1 MRIGPRVQD
10 GENQGTC
17 PITGS
22 DAFSTEGKKA
32 VWNRRGP
39 SRFTPQSPV
48 PRSAPSRLCEF
59 STELYTSSLL
69 NQFCLDSS
77 RRQLLYLD
85 LYFDLAFRSVCF
97 AMAEPEQFN
106 SSDQEY
112 EVQRRVHFKAG
123 NASIESM
130 MSARYED
137 RKTSK
142 KILREQA
149 DTGGAPVSVYL
160 RALWLRRLE
169 AYAEMNDISV
179 DEEDGPS
186 GDMLYRFFRTIV
198 NHMKPSDHDK
208 PAIQFRTMKEAVV
221 QLVQGLEFKY
231 PHFKLSRHHAARIDA
246 MLSDLANEG
255 KLLRG
260 RWSKAEWLGTV
271 LFEKMARAWLQ
282 TALDQGYLSW
292 NVQISRLLSM
302 SLVVALA
309 CRAGE
314 VTVSHGYT
322 TESLTWRHATNVIRF
337 EKGKNFQTNDD
348 RTVFF
353 CAQRDPSK
361 TSSAQ
366 SSCCSSKLFEP
377 GTSRTH
383 RHRPVIPAISKRDKA
398 FLELDKP
405 AKYKQLRSSTIQL
418 GLVAGVL
425 AKINTHDWRRGS
437 ARDVA
442 HWITKIT
449 GVANDATAAAL
460 GHTPISTAKGLTDK
474 IPLGAP
480 YKKARL
486 SSDETAKFC
495 LEKATHKNHRQR
507 AGERIRAM
515 RRSERIEEQK
525 NRKVTPETLD
535 DDPQNSTKPLAQR
548 TQSQVNATS
557 VGVASSTQTSR
568 GDGSDRRLSPLKASG
583 NETWKSFIDPQLLLA
598 FGDNSTSLQDAEG
611 IMSSEGDTCVDEGSV
626 NRFMSALS
634 GSLDAAVGE
643 EEAVDRELI
652 RVGLLTEN
660 AQSALD
666 RSDMLLRPG
675 DEFVIAFCR
684 INIVRNSLI
693 LENSKNAFHRLETRA
708 PSGNT
713 RDPPTLF
720 QYKCIN
726 HTNGCTFT
734 IKTKNK
740 LALLLPICDPEK
752 IEKPNPASAITRVV
766 RTTRDLYHKL
776 VLMITLRAF
785 TTGFSRSVTS

>member
-1 MRIGPRVQD
+1 
-10 GENQGTC
+10 
-17 PITGS
+17 
-22 DAFSTEGKKA
+22 
-32 VWNRRGP
+32 
-39 SRFTPQSPV
+39 
-48 PRSAPSRLCEF
+48 
-59 STELYTSSLL
+59 
-69 NQFCLDSS
+69 
-77 RRQLLYLD
+77 
-85 LYFDLAFRSVCF
+85 
-97 AMAEPEQFN
+97 MAEPEQFN

-142 KILREQA
+142 KSLREQA

-160 RALWLRRLE
+160 RALWPRRLE

-198 NHMKPSDHDK
+198 NDMKPSDHDK

-221 QLVQGLEFKY
+221 RLVQGPEFKY

-246 MLSDLANEG
+246 MLSDIANEG

-271 LFEKMARAWLQ
+271 LFEKIARAWLQ
-282 TALDQGYLSW
+282 TALDQGCLSW
-292 NVQISRLLSM
+292 DVQISRLLSI

-322 TESLTWRHATNVIRF
+322 TESLTWRHVELKLVGGETVNDIEATLVMCF
-337 EKGKNFQTNDD
+337 EKGKKFQTNDD

-353 CAQRDPSK
+353 RAQRNPSK
-361 TSSAQ
+361 NIICPVKLLLVQALRTGNIKNSSSLGDGLLNA
-366 SSCCSSKLFEP
+366 
-377 GTSRTH
+377 SRRVDKTIQWSFLD
-383 RHRPVIPAISKRDKA
+383 RPVIPAISKRDKA
-398 FLELDKP
+398 FLELDTP
-405 AKYKQLRSSTIQL
+405 FNNST
-418 GLVAGVL
+418 
-425 AKINTHDWRRGS
+425 WSGS

-442 HWITKIT
+442 HLITKIT

-460 GHTPISTAKGLTDK
+460 GHTRISTAKGLTDK
-474 IPLGAP
+474 YVGSLDHDLYTDRVEAGYVYGRAPALGAP
-480 YKKARL
+480 YKKVRL
-486 SSDETAKFC
+486 SSDETTKFC
-495 LEKATHKNHRQR
+495 LENKLNPTLKNHRQR

-515 RRSERIEEQK
+515 RRSEWIEEQK

-535 DDPQNSTKPLAQR
+535 DDPKNSTKPKPLAQR
-548 TQSQVNATS
+548 TKSQVNAAS

-598 FGDNSTSLQDAEG
+598 FGENSTSLQDAEG

-643 EEAVDRELI
+643 EEAVHRELI
-652 RVGLLTEN
+652 GVGLLTEN
-660 AQSALD
+660 AQSALES
-666 RSDMLLRPG
+666 SDMLLLPG
-675 DEFVIAFCR
+675 DEFVVAFCR
-684 INIVRNSLI
+684 ISIVRNSLI

-726 HTNGCTFT
+726 HTKGCTFT
-734 IKTKNK
+734 TKTKNK
-740 LALLLPICDPEK
+740 LALHLPICDPEK
-752 IEKPNPASAITRVV
+752 IEKPKSFKCDHKSCQNHKGFVSQAGLDDHIASFHDWVPKKCNQLDCPCPDTIFKNRKMFA
-766 RTTRDLYHKL
+766 K
-776 VLMITLRAF
+776 
-785 TTGFSRSVTS
+785 S